1 MDGLESHTGQIRGR
15 WIGLMLGVV
24 LLFLAHGM
32 AVLFRVQ
39 PAVSLWFPP
48 SGVAIALALWLGPTG
63 VVLTMIVSVIM
74 APVWGSDGWMRLI
87 GLVDGI
93 EPLVAWFLYCRCFRG
108 SLMLKGL
115 ETAIAFIVSAPL
127 AACASSALTGCLTLY
142 ALGAIPFSTLGH
154 TLTQWWL
161 GNAIGTMT
169 VTPVLLLIVTPILQ
183 QWPRSSLKTI
193 QTPVL
198 AEMYATLRQRGL
210 EIGLILMV
218 AACTALLTV
227 RATQVSNYTAL
238 QVSLLGSLPS
248 LWAASRFGVRGAM
261 LTASFN
267 VLMNLLAYLL
277 IYPNA
282 IFLTFFPIDPQLL
295 FTHKLNLLLQTIV
308 ALLAGATITDRE
320 TTQVALAVEQV
331 RSTEYQTR
339 AHLSSQLIFLNRLL
353 KESNQH
359 LQESES
365 RFRTSVENMLD
376 CFGMYSAIRDANGQI
391 IDFCTEYVNEAACIN
406 NQLPRDQQ
414 IGQGLCEILPG
425 HRKSGL
431 FEEYCRVVETGQ
443 PLVKDALI
451 YEDNYGQRHLVRAF
465 DIRVAKWGDGFV
477 ATWRDVTDR
486 RQAEESLKQTE
497 AALREANE
505 RFELAA
511 AAVDCLIYDWRT
523 DTNYVE
529 RTAGLTKLLGYSRDE
544 AEPTAEWWGNLIHPD
559 DLPHLPRTLEET
571 EFINGRCTLE
581 YRVRHKQGHYIYIQD
596 QSIALFD
603 NQGKP
608 ARLIGSTTDIS
619 DRKYAE
625 FALQASEKRYRDLA
639 NAMPQMIWT
648 ADTTGAV
655 NYFNHRWYDYSGL
668 SERES
673 LGIAGIQAVH
683 PDDRD
688 RTLQNWNHSI
698 ATGTPFEIEYRIRR
712 WDGIYRWFMVRSL
725 GIRNADGEI
734 TSWVGTITDID
745 DRKQIEEELRQKQ
758 ERLDLA
764 QSVAKMGSFEWNIQT
779 NLNIWSPEL
788 EALYGLHP
796 GEFAG
801 TYEAWAELVHPD
813 DLPQAVEAARAALET
828 GPLDAQ
834 WRVIWPDRSV
844 HWLNAKGRVFF
855 DSNGQ
860 PLRMV
865 GMNFDISDVKQAELE
880 RQRSETILN
889 AFLTSS
895 PIGLALFDKE
905 LRYLY
910 ANESLATLNDLPLQD
925 HLGRTLQEVLPQVA
939 PEFVP
944 MLQQILE
951 TREPVLN
958 FEFSGKTLSGQYRY
972 CLSSHFPVCLPDGE
986 LLGIGNTVMDVT
998 ELKQAEMA
1006 LQRTETRLHRLVEA
1020 NVIGIVEATLDRIT
1034 AANDAFLHLVGY
1046 SRKELITGQVR
1057 WQDFTPSEY
1066 LPLAQQALEELRT
1079 YGRCTPFEKEY
1090 IHKNGSRVPIL
1101 IGAALV
1107 EEEPFTW
1114 LCFILDQTEQ
1124 KRIQSERAELLE
1136 REQAA
1141 RQQAESASRMKDEFL
1156 AIVSHELRSPLNGI
1170 LGWSRLLR
1178 TRQLSPEKTEQ
1189 ALASIERNAQAQTQL
1204 IEDLLDISRIIR
1216 GTIRLNLRPTNLVPI
1231 IQAALDTIR
1240 PTAAT
1245 KSIHLEAYLDPNIG
1259 FVSGDLD
1266 RLQQIVWNL
1275 LSNAVK
1281 FTPEGGRVDVRLA
1294 SCKCSVLSS
1303 QLEAPTQNSQLKTP
1317 TPPTYARITVTDTGK
1332 GIQPDFLPY
1341 VFERFRQADSTTTRH
1356 QGGLGLGLAI
1366 VRNLVE
1372 LHGGNVHVASAGAGQ
1387 GATFSV
1393 ELPLLVVEPLPATP
1407 ATESGCLL
1415 SQAPDALQGVR
1426 ILVVD
1431 DEADTREFLV
1441 AALEQFGAVVMT
1453 AASSQE
1459 ALQCFRVN
1467 QPDILL
1473 SDIGMPEADGYSLI
1487 REIRALPPEAGGHV
1501 PAAAITAYVRGDDR
1515 QQALDAGFQLH
1526 VPKPIEPIQ
1535 LLNVVVQLVGR

>member
-1 MDGLESHTGQIRGR
+1 MDGRGSGTGHIRDR

-32 AVLFRVQ
+32 ALLFRVQ

-48 SGVAIALALWLGPTG
+48 SGVAIALALWLGPVG

-74 APVWGSDGWMRLI
+74 APAWGSDGWMRLI
-87 GLVDGI
+87 GLMDGI

-115 ETAIAFIVSAPL
+115 ETAIAFIISAPL

-142 ALGAIPFSTLGH
+142 ALGNIPFSSLGH
-154 TLTQWWL
+154 TIVQWWL

-169 VTPVLLLIVTPILQ
+169 IAPALLLTITPILQ
-183 QWPRSSLKTI
+183 QWPRSSLQTI
-193 QTPVL
+193 QAPVL

-210 EIGLILMV
+210 EIGLILMI

-248 LWAASRFGVRGAM
+248 LWAASRFGVRGAV
-261 LTASFN
+261 LTASFS

-282 IFLTFFPIDPQLL
+282 IFLPFFPVDAQLL
-295 FTHKLNLLLQTIV
+295 FTHKLNLLLQAIV
-308 ALLAGATITDRE
+308 ALLVGAAMTDRE

-331 RSTEYQTR
+331 RSTEYQAR
-339 AHLSSQLIFLNRLL
+339 AHLSSQLMFLNRLL

-376 CFGMYSAIRDANGQI
+376 CFGMYSAIRDDKGQI

-406 NQLPRDQQ
+406 NQLNRDQQ
-414 IGQGLCEILPG
+414 IGRGLCEILPG
-425 HRKSGL
+425 HRGSGL
-431 FEEYCRVVETGQ
+431 FEEYRQVVETGQ
-443 PLVKDALI
+443 PLVKDSLI
-451 YEDNYGQRHLVRAF
+451 YEDDYGERHLIKAF
-465 DIRVAKWGDGFV
+465 DIRGAKWGDGFV
-477 ATWRDVTDR
+477 VTWRDVTDR
-486 RQAEESLKQTE
+486 RRAEEALQRTE

-511 AAVDCLIYDWRT
+511 TAVDCLIYDWRT
-523 DTNYVE
+523 DSSFVE
-529 RTAGLTKLLGYSRDE
+529 RTAGLTRLLGYSLKE
-544 AEPTAEWWGNLIHPD
+544 AEPTAEWWGQLIHPD
-559 DLPHLPRTLEET
+559 DLAHLPKTLEET
-571 EFINGRCTLE
+571 NFIQGRCSLE

-596 QSIALFD
+596 QSLALFD
-603 NQGKP
+603 HQGKVV
-608 ARLIGSTTDIS
+608 RLIGSTTDIS
-619 DRKYAE
+619 DRKRAE

-639 NAMPQMIWT
+639 DAMPQMVWT
-648 ADTTGAV
+648 ADANGV
-655 NYFNHRWYDYSGL
+655 INYFNHRWYDYTGL
-668 SERES
+668 SEAES
-673 LGIAGIQAVH
+673 MGIDGMRAIH
-683 PDDRD
+683 PAD
-688 RTLQNWNHSI
+688 RTLTLENWSQAI
-698 ATGTPFEIEYRIRR
+698 TTGNPFEIEHRIRR
-712 WDGIYRWFMVRSL
+712 WDGGYRWFIARSL
-725 GIRNADGEI
+725 GIRNVVGEI

-788 EALYGLHP
+788 EALYGLQP
-796 GEFAG
+796 GEFSG
-801 TYEAWAELVHPD
+801 TYEAWTEFVHPD
-813 DLPQAVEAARAALET
+813 DLSQATEAIRNALKTGEAFDAEWRVRWPDGSIHWLQARA
-828 GPLDAQ
+828 
-834 WRVIWPDRSV
+834 
-844 HWLNAKGRVFF
+844 KVFH

-865 GMNFDISDVKQAELE
+865 GVNFDTSDVKQAELE

-910 ANESLATLNDLPLQD
+910 ANESLATLNDLTLQD

-958 FEFSGKTLSGQYRY
+958 FESSGETLSGQYRY

-986 LLGIGNTVMDVT
+986 LLGIGNTVMDIT

-1006 LQRTETRLHRLVEA
+1006 LQRTEARLHRLVEA

-1034 AANDAFLHLVGY
+1034 ATNDAFLHLVGY

-1057 WQDFTPSEY
+1057 WQDFTPPEY
-1066 LPLAQQALEELRT
+1066 LSLDQQALEELRT

-1114 LCFILDQTEQ
+1114 LGFILDQTEQ
-1124 KRIQSERAELLE
+1124 KRIQTERAELLE

-1245 KSIHLEAYLDPNIG
+1245 KSIHLEAHLNPDIG

-1266 RLQQIVWNL
+1266 RLQQVVWNL

-1281 FTPEGGRVDVRLA
+1281 FTPEGGRVEV
-1294 SCKCSVLSS
+1294 SLSLVTRHS
-1303 QLEAPTQNSQLKTP
+1303 S
-1317 TPPTYARITVTDTGK
+1317 TYARITVTDTGK

-1372 LHGGNVHVASAGAGQ
+1372 LHGGNVHVASAGEGQ
-1387 GATFSV
+1387 GATFNV
-1393 ELPLLVVEPLPATP
+1393 EFPLLVVEALPLVSS
-1407 ATESGCLL
+1407 SGSSSLL
-1415 SQAPDALQGVR
+1415 SPEPNGLQGVR
-1426 ILVVD
+1426 VLVVD

-1441 AALEQFGAVVMT
+1441 TALEQFGAVVT
-1453 AASSQE
+1453 AAASTQE
-1459 ALQCFRVN
+1459 ALQCFRAN
-1467 QPDILL
+1467 RPDVLL
-1473 SDIGMPEADGYSLI
+1473 SDIGMPQADGYTLI
-1487 REIRALPPEAGGHV
+1487 REIRALPPEAGGQV

-1515 QQALDAGFQLH
+1515 LQALNAGFQLH

-1535 LLNVVVQLVGR
+1535 LLNAVVQLVGRSPWNEL